1 MIYQFEDLKISTI
14 AELEEQVKKIESMVR
29 HSREYK
35 AYVSYCKNT
44 LQMRFSQTWKDI
56 DFVENGL
63 SLEIHHLITLY
74 DLVMIIGTDM
84 LCNLKPGE
92 YLLSWDIA
100 KEVVL
105 AHLNDEIPVISLATT
120 EHEMVHAKLL
130 EVRTNNEMVH
140 LGNYDKFLQK
150 YHDLLTEDHK
160 KMYKKFNVDV
170 DRYDNEEEKD
180 S

>member
-1 MIYQFEDLKISTI
+1 MVYQFEDLKISSV
-14 AELEEQVKKIESMVR
+14 AELEEQIKKIESMIR

-35 AYVSYCKNT
+35 AYVSYCKNV

-63 SLEIHHLITLY
+63 SLEIHHMITLY
-74 DLVMIIGTDM
+74 DLVMIIGTD
-84 LCNLKPGE
+84 LICNLQPGE

-100 KEVVL
+100 KAVIE
-105 AHLNDEIPVISLATT
+105 AHLNDEIPVVSLAVT
-120 EHEMVHAKLL
+120 EHEMIHAKLMKL
-130 EVRTNNEMVH
+130 NTSNEMIH

-150 YHDLLTEDHK
+150 YHDLLTDDQK
-160 KMYKKFNVDV
+160 DLYKSLGIDV
-170 DRYDNEEEKD
+170 DRYENEED